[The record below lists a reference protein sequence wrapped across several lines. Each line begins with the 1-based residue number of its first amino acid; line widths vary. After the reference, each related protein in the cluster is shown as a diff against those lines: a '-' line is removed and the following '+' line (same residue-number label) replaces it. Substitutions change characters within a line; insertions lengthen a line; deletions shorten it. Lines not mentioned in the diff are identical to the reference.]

1 MTAALQESAEIG
13 TADSSARLLHRL
25 RLVAV
30 SVALAAL
37 TFIQDP
43 GRIAADTKL
52 DLAVDPG
59 GFLTRSL
66 TLWEPLGFFGQLQN
80 QAYGYLFPTGP
91 FFVLGDLAGLPPWV
105 VQRLWWSFIL
115 IAAFLGVVRL
125 ARLLGITS
133 DAARIIAGLAYAL
146 APRIVTELG
155 VLTSEVL
162 PFAMAP
168 WVLIPLVMASQG
180 SLSARRGAALSG
192 IAVLM
197 AGGVNAV
204 ATVAV
209 LPLGLLWILLSLNGR
224 ARWSLLGWWAAAV
237 ALASVWWAV
246 PLLLLGSYSPPF
258 LDWIESSSVT
268 TLVTTPDTVLRG
280 MSQWVA
286 YVVEPGGPTWPG
298 GWQLVTTPALIAVTG
313 LVAALGLAGI
323 AARSTPRRA
332 FLVGGVLLGVVLVSL
347 GHTGVVQGF
356 GAPAVQE
363 ALDGLLAPLRNTH
376 KFDPVLRL
384 PLALG
389 VGYAAA

>member
-146 APRIVTELG
+146 APRMVTELG

-192 IAVLM
+192 VAVLM

-209 LPLGLLWILLSLNGR
+209 LPLGLL
-224 ARWSLLGWWAAAV
+224 
-237 ALASVWWAV
+237 
-246 PLLLLGSYSPPF
+246 
-258 LDWIESSSVT
+258 
-268 TLVTTPDTVLRG
+268 
-280 MSQWVA
+280 
-286 YVVEPGGPTWPG
+286 
-298 GWQLVTTPALIAVTG
+298 
-313 LVAALGLAGI
+313 
-323 AARSTPRRA
+323 
-332 FLVGGVLLGVVLVSL
+332 
-347 GHTGVVQGF
+347 
-356 GAPAVQE
+356 
-363 ALDGLLAPLRNTH
+363 
-376 KFDPVLRL
+376 
-384 PLALG
+384 
-389 VGYAAA
+389 